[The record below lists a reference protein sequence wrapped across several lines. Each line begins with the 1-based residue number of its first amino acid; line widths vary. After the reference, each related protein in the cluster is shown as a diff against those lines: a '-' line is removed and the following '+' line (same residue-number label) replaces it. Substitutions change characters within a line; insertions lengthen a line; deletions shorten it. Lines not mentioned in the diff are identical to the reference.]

1 MAAVTTA
8 PRNFNFP
15 LIVII
20 GQESIKLAL
29 LLSAIDPE
37 LGGVAIGLNPRFAIA
52 YFPRYVTLRIQG
64 I

>member
-1 MAAVTTA
+1 MVAATTA

-15 LIVII
+15 LTAVV

-37 LGGVAIGLNPRFAIA
+37 LGGVAMFHCWFDFYQSQSLISPVIPG
-52 YFPRYVTLRIQG
+52 
-64 I
+64 